1 MHGFIDRLLTAGKKS
16 EVSRTQTALR
26 LLLGAVLTFTGL
38 GHLSWSRSEFLA
50 QVPDWFPM
58 DADLVVVL
66 SGVVEVLLGTALLL
80 AAKHRVIVGLVTAA
94 FFVAI
99 FPGNI
104 AQLVEGTDAFGLDSN
119 TSRAVR
125 LVFQPV
131 LVGWALWSTGTWSA
145 LRVLSSRSRS

>member
-1 MHGFIDRLLTAGKKS
+1 MRGFIDRLLVAGEKS
-16 EVSRTQTALR
+16 GISQTQTALR
-26 LLLGAVLTFTGL
+26 LLLGAMLTFAGL

-50 QVPDWFPM
+50 QVPNWFPV
-58 DADLVVVL
+58 DADFVVVL
-66 SGVVEVLLGTALLL
+66 SGVVEVVLGSALLL
-80 AAKHRVIVGLVTAA
+80 AAKHRVIIGLVTAA

-119 TSRAVR
+119 TSRGVR

-145 LRVLSSRSRS
+145 LRVLSSRSHS

>member
-1 MHGFIDRLLTAGKKS
+1 MYGFIDRLLAAGKTS
-16 EVSRTQTALR
+16 EISRAQTALR
-26 LLLGAVLTFTGL
+26 VLLGAMLTFAGL

-50 QVPDWFPM
+50 QVPDWFPVH
-58 DADLVVVL
+58 ADLVVVV

-80 AAKHRVIVGLVTAA
+80 AAKHRVVVGLVTAA

-131 LVGWALWSTGTWSA
+131 LVGWALWSTGAWSA
-145 LRVLSSRSRS
+145 VRALRGRGHS